1 MSKRKKIQKPAPSME
16 PPRGVWKSL
25 VHFILF
31 LPYFI
36 GLLVLGFI
44 KGIIFAP
51 IICAILTIGNSAIV
65 IGLWPAHVVWSYFS
79 ILSAKRLGIIMKV
92 VACILCTPVLV
103 FWPVAMIVGSILG
116 GLAFGFLGPMFG
128 TFKAVGEGKT
138 DQFRHC
144 IIDGTWDTVEKSFM
158 FVRDLFDVCFH
169 SFFSM
174 MDELRKQGLP
184 DAKIEIRVV
193 YCPVSILLGIVGVL
207 VDFPVIT
214 VIAALKSPYML
225 FKGWH
230 RLFQDCVGR
239 EGPFLETI
247 CVPFAGLA
255 ILLWPLAV
263 AGAVLCSMVSGIF
276 LGLYAAVIVYQE
288 SSFYLGLCYIISA
301 LSIFDEYTN
310 DVLDLPEGSCF
321 PKPRY
326 RRNPGLSTSSS
337 FSRAGSFKKQPSR
350 SGSIRAPMIELK
362 PLEVLDSFFLECRRQ
377 GEFLALEGL
386 ITAKEIEDAK
396 SAKESGTVISIGL
409 PAYCLYQSLLR
420 SAKANTSGLLLA
432 DNATEITILNRP
444 KDTVYDWFLNPLLV
458 MKDQI
463 KAQNLTEAE
472 EDYLGKLVLLSGDA
486 EKLKNSNIGT
496 PPESELRRAEL
507 EAVARRLQG
516 ITKSISRYPTYRR
529 RFENT
534 MKAISEELDRR
545 NGSTR
550 GPQPQTVT
558 RSKSTFGRIFSSQK
572 SFRNKTSNRG
582 VRQED
587 DRDVNIV

>member
-1 MSKRKKIQKPAPSME
+1 ME

-36 GLLVLGFI
+36 GLLLLGFV

-51 IICAILTIGNSAIV
+51 IICAIMTIGNSTIV
-65 IGLWPAHVVWSYFS
+65 IGLFPVHVVWSYFS
-79 ILSAKRLGIIMKV
+79 ILSAKRLGPVMKV
-92 VACILCTPVLV
+92 VACILFTPVLA
-103 FWPVAMIVGSILG
+103 FWPVAIIVGSIVG

-144 IIDGTWDTVEKSFM
+144 IIDGTWDTVERSFT
-158 FVRDLFDVCFH
+158 FVRDLLDVCFY

-174 MDELRKQGLP
+174 MEDLRKQGLP

-193 YCPVSILLGIVGVL
+193 YCPVSILLGLVGVL

-263 AGAVLCSMVSGIF
+263 AGAVLGSMVSGIF
-276 LGLYAAVIVYQE
+276 LGLYAAVVCYQE
-288 SSFYLGLCYIISA
+288 SSFYLGVCYIVAA
-301 LSIFDEYTN
+301 LSIYDEYSN
-310 DVLDLPEGSCF
+310 DVLDMPEGSCF
-321 PKPRY
+321 PKPKY
-326 RRNPGLSTSSS
+326 RRNPGLSASSS
-337 FSRAGSFKKQPSR
+337 FSRAGSVKNPPSR
-350 SGSIRAPMIELK
+350 SGSLRAPMIELK
-362 PLEVLDSFFLECRRQ
+362 PLELLDGFFQECRRQ
-377 GEFLALEGL
+377 GEFLVLEGL
-386 ITAKEIEDAK
+386 ITVKEIEDAK

-420 SAKANTSGLLLA
+420 SAKANSSGLLLA
-432 DNATEITILNRP
+432 DNTEITTINRP
-444 KDTVYDWFLNPLLV
+444 KDTMYDWFLNPLLV

-463 KAQNLTEAE
+463 RALNLTEAE

-486 EKLKNSNIGT
+486 QKLKNSNIGT

-545 NGSTR
+545 NGSNR
-550 GPQPQTVT
+550 GPQTVT
-558 RSKSTFGRIFSSQK
+558 RSKSTFGRIFSTQK
-572 SFRNKTSNRG
+572 SFRNKTSNHG

-587 DRDVNIV
+587 EREVNIV

>member
-1 MSKRKKIQKPAPSME
+1 ME

-36 GLLVLGFI
+36 GLLLLGFI

-51 IICAILTIGNSAIV
+51 IICAILTIGNSTIV
-65 IGLWPAHVVWSYFS
+65 IGLFPVHVVWSYFS
-79 ILSAKRLGIIMKV
+79 ILSAKRLGPVMKV
-92 VACILCTPVLV
+92 VACILFTPVLA
-103 FWPVAMIVGSILG
+103 FWPVAIIVGSIVG

-144 IIDGTWDTVEKSFM
+144 IIDGTWDTVERSFT
-158 FVRDLFDVCFH
+158 FVRDLLDVCFY

-174 MDELRKQGLP
+174 MEDLRKQGLP

-193 YCPVSILLGIVGVL
+193 YCPVSILLGLVGVL

-263 AGAVLCSMVSGIF
+263 AGAVLGSMVSGIF
-276 LGLYAAVIVYQE
+276 LGLYAAVVCYQE
-288 SSFYLGLCYIISA
+288 SSFYLGVCYIVAA
-301 LSIFDEYTN
+301 LSIYDEYSN
-310 DVLDLPEGSCF
+310 DVLDMPEGSCF
-321 PKPRY
+321 PKPKY
-326 RRNPGLSTSSS
+326 RRNPGLSASSS
-337 FSRAGSFKKQPSR
+337 FSRAGSVKNPPSR
-350 SGSIRAPMIELK
+350 SGSLRAPMIELK
-362 PLEVLDSFFLECRRQ
+362 PLELLDGFFQECRRQ
-377 GEFLALEGL
+377 GEFLVLEGL
-386 ITAKEIEDAK
+386 ITVKEIEDAK

-420 SAKANTSGLLLA
+420 SAKANSSGLLLA
-432 DNATEITILNRP
+432 DNTEITTINRP
-444 KDTVYDWFLNPLLV
+444 KDTMYDWFLNPLLV

-463 KAQNLTEAE
+463 RALNLTEAE

-486 EKLKNSNIGT
+486 QKLKNSNIGT

-545 NGSTR
+545 NGSNR
-550 GPQPQTVT
+550 GPQTVT
-558 RSKSTFGRIFSSQK
+558 RSKSTFGRIFSTQK
-572 SFRNKTSNRG
+572 SFRNKTSNHG

-587 DRDVNIV
+587 EREVNIV

>member
-1 MSKRKKIQKPAPSME
+1 ME

-25 VHFILF
+25 VHFIIF

-36 GLLVLGFI
+36 GLLVLGFL

-51 IICAILTIGNSAIV
+51 IICAIMTIGNSTIV
-65 IGLWPAHVVWSYFS
+65 IGLWPAHAVWSYFC
-79 ILSAKRLGIIMKV
+79 ILGAKRLGPVMKV
-92 VACILCTPVLV
+92 VSCILYTPVLV
-103 FWPVAMIVGSILG
+103 FWPIAIVIGSILG
-116 GLAFGFLGPMFG
+116 GIAFGFLGPMFG
-128 TFKAVGEGKT
+128 TFKAVDEGKT
-138 DQFRHC
+138 DQFLHC
-144 IIDGTWDTVEKSFM
+144 IIDGTWDTVEKSFT
-158 FVRDLFDVCFH
+158 FVRDLLDV
-169 SFFSM
+169 SLYSYFSM
-174 MDELRKQGLP
+174 MNDLRKGVT
-184 DAKIEIRVV
+184 DTKIEIRVL
-193 YCPVSILLGIVGVL
+193 YCPVSIVIGILGVL
-207 VDFPVIT
+207 VNFPVIT
-214 VIAALKSPYML
+214 VIAALKSPIML

-263 AGAVLCSMVSGIF
+263 AGAVLASMISGIF

-288 SSFYLGLCYIISA
+288 SSFHLGLCYIVAA
-301 LSIFDEYTN
+301 LSIYDEYSN
-310 DVLDLPEGSCF
+310 DVLDMPEGSCF
-321 PKPRY
+321 PKPKY
-326 RRNPGLSTSSS
+326 RHNPGLSASSS
-337 FSRAGSFKKQPSR
+337 FSRGGSIKKTPSR
-350 SGSIRAPMIELK
+350 SGSVRAPMIELK
-362 PLEVLDSFFLECRRQ
+362 PLELLDSFFQECRRQ
-377 GEFLALEGL
+377 GEFLVLEGL
-386 ITAKEIEDAK
+386 ITVKEIEDAK
-396 SAKESGTVISIGL
+396 SAKESGMVISIGL

-420 SAKANTSGLLLA
+420 SAKANSSGLLLA
-432 DNATEITILNRP
+432 DNVTEINTLNRP

-486 EKLKNSNIGT
+486 QKLKNSNIGT

-507 EAVARRLQG
+507 QAVARRLQG

-545 NGSTR
+545 NGGSSK
-550 GPQPQTVT
+550 GPQTVT

-572 SFRNKTSNRG
+572 SFKNKTSSHG
-582 VRQED
+582 ARQED
-587 DRDVNIV
+587 ERDVDIV